1 MGVSYEYSKRIAK
14 LGTRLLIGLLVID
27 ITWSLIRFI
36 LFNTTY
42 GGTAPDKFIVID
54 SIISNLIFTI
64 FIGILVTGMMMLS
77 IYYSK
82 ISTFGI
88 IASIL
93 LISEV
98 GIKIA
103 FIFFRFTQLLGSLYE
118 DYMVITFHIFELTTS
133 MLLILT
139 FIIFDVFQRE
149 LKRKADIGYG
159 RSPFPYIFAFFALI
173 YPITNILSIVGID
186 VTESDNVFAILRTI
200 AYIATI
206 LEILVY
212 FDLLRR
218 FDFMQK
224 IPTEKTKAV
233 EENK

>member
-36 LFNTTY
+36 LFNTTF
-42 GGTAPDKFIVID
+42 GGTTPNKFIVID
-54 SIISNLIFTI
+54 SIISNLVFTI

-103 FIFFRFTQLLGSLYE
+103 FIFFRFTQLLGSFYD
-118 DYMVITFHIFELTTS
+118 DYMFITFHIFELTTS

-139 FIIFDVFQRE
+139 FLVFDVFQRE
-149 LKRKADIGYG
+149 LKRKVDIGYG
-159 RSPFPYIFAFFALI
+159 KSPFPYIFGFFALI
-173 YPITNILSIVGID
+173 YPITNILSIAGID
-186 VTESDNVFAILRTI
+186 VTANDNVFGILRTI

-224 IPTEKTKAV
+224 LPEDKTSKI
-233 EENK
+233 KDK